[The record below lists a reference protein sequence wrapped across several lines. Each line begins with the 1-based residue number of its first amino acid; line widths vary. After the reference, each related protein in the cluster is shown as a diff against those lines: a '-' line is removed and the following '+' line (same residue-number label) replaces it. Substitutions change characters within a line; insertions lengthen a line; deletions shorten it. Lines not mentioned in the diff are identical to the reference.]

1 MAKKPTRKPA
11 RKTIITKLDTIFSQF
26 IRLRYSK
33 NEISECV
40 TCGKKDHWKK
50 LQAGHFISRKHY
62 ATRWNEDNVEVQC
75 VGCNVYR
82 YGEQYL
88 FSKYL
93 GQELSDELMAK
104 SRSIAKFSDVE
115 LLEMIEEYK
124 DKVDKLL
131 ITS

>member
-1 MAKKPTRKPA
+1 MSKKTS
-11 RKTIITKLDTIFSQF
+11 RKTIITKLDNIFSQY

-40 TCGKKDHWKK
+40 TCGKQDHWKK

-62 ATRWNEDNVEVQC
+62 ATRWDENNVQVQC
-75 VGCNVYR
+75 SGCNVFR

-93 GQELSDELMAK
+93 GTELSEELLIK
-104 SRSIAKFSDVE
+104 SRKIQKFTDYE
-115 LLEMIEEYK
+115 LLEMIEIYK
-124 DKVDKLL
+124 DKVNNLL
-131 ITS
+131 V

>member
-1 MAKKPTRKPA
+1 MAKKPS
-11 RKTIITKLDTIFSQF
+11 RKTIITKLDNIFSQY

-40 TCGKKDHWKK
+40 TCGKQDHWKK

-62 ATRWNEDNVEVQC
+62 ATRWDEDNVQVQC
-75 VGCNVYR
+75 SGCNVFR

-93 GQELSDELMAK
+93 GTELSEELLIK
-104 SRSIAKFSDVE
+104 SRKIQKFTDFE
-115 LLEMIEEYK
+115 LLEMIEIYK
-124 DKVDKLL
+124 DKVNNLL
-131 ITS
+131 V

>member
-1 MAKKPTRKPA
+1 MAKKPA
-11 RKTIITKLDTIFSQF
+11 RKTIITKLDNIFSQY

-40 TCGKKDHWKK
+40 TCGKQDHWKK

-62 ATRWNEDNVEVQC
+62 ATRWDEDNVQVQC
-75 VGCNVYR
+75 SGCNVFR

-93 GQELSDELMAK
+93 GTELSEELLIK
-104 SRSIAKFSDVE
+104 SRKIQKFTDYE
-115 LLEMIEEYK
+115 LLEMIEIYK
-124 DKVDKLL
+124 DKVNNLL
-131 ITS
+131 V

>member
-1 MAKKPTRKPA
+1 MAKKPT
-11 RKTIITKLDTIFSQF
+11 RKTIITKLDNIFSQY

-40 TCGKKDHWKK
+40 TCGKQDHWKN

-62 ATRWNEDNVEVQC
+62 ATRYDENNVQVQC
-75 VGCNVYR
+75 SGCNVFR

-93 GQELSDELMAK
+93 GVDLSEDLLMK
-104 SRSIAKFSDVE
+104 SRKIQKFTDNE
-115 LLEMIEEYK
+115 LLEMIEIYK
-124 DKVDKLL
+124 DKVNNLL
-131 ITS
+131 V

>member
-1 MAKKPTRKPA
+1 MAKKPA
-11 RKTIITKLDTIFSQF
+11 RKTIITKLDNIFSQY

-50 LQAGHFISRKHY
+50 MQNGHFISRKHY
-62 ATRWNEDNVEVQC
+62 ATRWDEDNCQVQC
-75 VGCNVYR
+75 SGCNVFR

-93 GQELSDELMAK
+93 GTELSEDLLIK
-104 SRSIAKFSDVE
+104 SRKIQKFTDYE
-115 LLEMIEEYK
+115 LLEMIEIYK
-124 DKVDKLL
+124 DKVNNLL
-131 ITS
+131 V